1 MTLYSLI
8 ETAKANKVEP
18 YWYLRRLFDRLP
30 VFDTDGDY
38 EQLLPWNIF
47 ADDAADR

>member
-30 VFDTDGDY
+30 TFDADDNY
-38 EQLLPWNIF
+38 EDLLPWRIF
-47 ADDAADR
+47 REEVEDP